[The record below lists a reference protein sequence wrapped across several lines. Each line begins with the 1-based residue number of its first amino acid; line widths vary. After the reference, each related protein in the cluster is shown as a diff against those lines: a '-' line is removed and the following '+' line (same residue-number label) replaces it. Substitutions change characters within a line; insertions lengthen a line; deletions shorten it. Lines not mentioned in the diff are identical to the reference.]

1 MMRRPLSVTRTWTS
15 PHSLVATGP
24 SHGHEGKC
32 GHFLK
37 TARRMTMFMVVSG
50 RRDTARSG
58 TDGSM
63 YRAMKRRV
71 RRSEPKTRRSRGR
84 DDRGAVLIEAA
95 FLLPFLF
102 ALLFG
107 IIDFGFVFND
117 WISVRQG
124 GRDGLREVIVNTNPT
139 GPGAGGSWSC
149 NLAGGPFSAEQT
161 SRAWYIKSRLGL
173 DDTKPA
179 VAVFFMHGS
188 FVGGQPVK
196 VCV

>member
-1 MMRRPLSVTRTWTS
+1 
-15 PHSLVATGP
+15 
-24 SHGHEGKC
+24 
-32 GHFLK
+32 
-37 TARRMTMFMVVSG
+37 MVVSG

-107 IIDFGFVFND
+107 IIDFGFTFND

-124 GRDGLREVIVNTNPT
+124 GRDGLRQMIVNANPT
-139 GPGAGGSWSC
+139 PPAPSTTWAGAGC
-149 NLAGGPFSAEQT
+149 VQNGGPDSVTSAHAYSVMCFT
-161 SRAWYIKSRLGL
+161 KLRVGL
-173 DDTKPA
+173 DQ
-179 VAVFFMHGS
+179 S
-188 FVGGQPVK
+188 
-196 VCV
+196 